1 MKTLAGSWADW
12 EPSSEPTSV
21 TIGVLD
27 GVHLGHR
34 ALIDSLRPEGLST
47 VLTFD
52 PHPIEV
58 LRPGT
63 LPRLITTIDERL
75 ALLKGAGVGLTGVLD
90 LSEIRELDPRTFIES
105 LLIEKLSVSS
115 LTVGSDFRFGKDRL
129 GDVGLLEEMGREH
142 GYDVD
147 AIDLINDLGEPIS
160 SSRIR
165 ALIEDGDVERA
176 AALMGSRYRMTN
188 EVVHG
193 DKRGKDMGFPTANLL
208 PPARKVL
215 PGSGVYAAIAHVAG
229 RSHMAAVNVGVR
241 PTFGG
246 GALVVEAFLLD
257 YDSDLYG
264 DRLTVEFV
272 AKLRPE
278 LEFEGV
284 DPLVARMHQDV
295 EECREILGKLGPFT
309 A

>member
-1 MKTLAGSWADW
+1 MKTLAGSSADW
-12 EPSSEPTSV
+12 EPFSQHTSV

-34 ALIDSLRPEGLST
+34 ALIDNLRPDGVST

-58 LRPGT
+58 LRPGS

-75 ALLKGAGVGLTGVLD
+75 ALLEGAGVGLTGVLD
-90 LSEIRELDPRTFIES
+90 LSEIRELDPRTFIER

-115 LTVGSDFRFGKDRL
+115 LTVGSDFRFGKDRS

-147 AIDLINDLGEPIS
+147 SIGLVSDLGEPIS

-165 ALIEDGDVERA
+165 ALIEDGDVESA
-176 AALMGSRYRMTN
+176 AALMGSRYQMTS

-193 DKRGKDMGFPTANLL
+193 DKRGKDMGFPTANLM
-208 PPARKVL
+208 PPARKVI
-215 PGSGVYAAIAHVAG
+215 PGSGVYAAIAHVEG
-229 RSHMAAVNVGVR
+229 TSHMAAVNVGVR

-246 GALVVEAFLLD
+246 RDLLVEAFLLD

-264 DRLTVEFV
+264 DRLTIEFV

-284 DPLVARMHQDV
+284 DPLVDRMHQDV
-295 EECREILGKLGPFT
+295 EKSREILGKLDPFT